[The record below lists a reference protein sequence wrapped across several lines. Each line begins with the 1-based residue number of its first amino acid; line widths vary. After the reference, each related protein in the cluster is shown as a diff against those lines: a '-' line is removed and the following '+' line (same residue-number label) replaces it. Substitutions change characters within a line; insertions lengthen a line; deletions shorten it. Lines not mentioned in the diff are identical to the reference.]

1 MRLFRSALPAAL
13 LCAGLLTQTAMAQ
26 PAADKDPIRAV
37 LLESKDKGRG
47 VVIHANGSAINVV
60 VVQVDEHFVIGRST
74 TSSRIVVRMDR
85 IDGVSANF

>member
-1 MRLFRSALPAAL
+1 MRSFRPVLLAAL
-13 LCAGLLTQTAMAQ
+13 LCTGLLTQAAMAQ
-26 PAADKDPIRAV
+26 PAADKDPIRTV
-37 LLESKDKGRG
+37 LLESKEKSRG

-60 VVQVDEHFVIGRST
+60 VVQVDDHFVIGRST